1 MVEIVETGEFGEFV
15 FSSTAPAA
23 IVAATPPGPDSPPA
37 SGYIPNAAEWR
48 IEAEANDV
56 ILSPNEGSAEE

>member
-1 MVEIVETGEFGEFV
+1 METGEFGEFV

-23 IVAATPPGPDSPPA
+23 IVAATPRGLDSPAA

-56 ILSPNEGSAEE
+56 ILSPNEGSAKE